1 MKFFQKR
8 AVAAVVLAAVTWLIM
23 RRTTVAR

>member
-1 MKFFQKR
+1 MGTW
-8 AVAAVVLAAVTWLIM
+8 AVAAVALAAVTWLIL